1 MIPLC
6 ACPIGASY
14 APANVKLQ
22 EGRGRAQE
30 GHFNLAEIFCSNA
43 LLQCICGWSNQSLN
57 FYKTVLES
65 PLKWSKVPLSPLF
78 MPNLLPQLNI
88 EMCIRATF

>member
-14 APANVKLQ
+14 ATANVKLQ

-43 LLQCICGWSNQSLN
+43 LLHMHLWMV
-57 FYKTVLES
+57 KPVTH
-65 PLKWSKVPLSPLF
+65 
-78 MPNLLPQLNI
+78 LL
-88 EMCIRATF
+88 

>member
-22 EGRGRAQE
+22 EGRGREVTPSYARGKAGKE
-30 GHFNLAEIFCSNA
+30 
-43 LLQCICGWSNQSLN
+43 
-57 FYKTVLES
+57 
-65 PLKWSKVPLSPLF
+65 KW
-78 MPNLLPQLNI
+78 Q
-88 EMCIRATF
+88 T